1 MAKHVAAPSIRPL
14 ERYIPCGNEPEPGNA
29 QRLSDKHGSLQD
41 RWGGV
46 VVVNHTS
53 VSGGVFVTS
62 VRDATATE
70 PV

>member
-1 MAKHVAAPSIRPL
+1 MHKRL
-14 ERYIPCGNEPEPGNA
+14 E
-29 QRLSDKHGSLQD
+29 DKHGSLQD

-53 VSGGVFVTS
+53 VSGGAFVTS

>member
-1 MAKHVAAPSIRPL
+1 MPVAKHLAPSIRPNVTYRAETSL
-14 ERYIPCGNEPEPGNA
+14 SQA
-29 QRLSDKHGSLQD
+29 MHKRLSDKHGSLQD